1 MSLCRPFCTIL
12 GGQLF
17 LYAMPSRVFDF
28 HLCYSRRR
36 SIRNE
41 GCYRVSSLGQLTG
54 LISPFTWPASDP
66 FFASPLPI
74 PLALKASQ
82 SSFQQGSRTK
92 YPLGIL
98 YFLIPMSS
106 LVGDLRPESWPEPNY
121 VNPKTRTSLVWGLMI
136 SGAGLSIIFTA
147 GRLFAKAKRSNKG
160 ALGADDWL
168 MTLSTVRTSRTAF
181 FNTSITNGLLQVMM
195 LGVNV
200 LGCVSTTVGS
210 GYHTWDVRPEW
221 PITWGKVRFQCV

>member
-1 MSLCRPFCTIL
+1 
-12 GGQLF
+12 
-17 LYAMPSRVFDF
+17 
-28 HLCYSRRR
+28 
-36 SIRNE
+36 
-41 GCYRVSSLGQLTG
+41 
-54 LISPFTWPASDP
+54 
-66 FFASPLPI
+66 
-74 PLALKASQ
+74 
-82 SSFQQGSRTK
+82 
-92 YPLGIL
+92 
-98 YFLIPMSS
+98 MSS

-147 GRLFAKAKRSNKG
+147 GRLFAKAKRSTKG

-221 PITWGKVRFQCV
+221 PITWGKLCSFQVFLLRRVSSAEINYQYHSLTTSVSLCVSYLKLFPSRTNQWFCYITITFLTLWSLTFIFLMMFACRYAIFRS